1 MIALTVV
8 PLVFLTGFGT
18 HFLPMA
24 LFVAFTGVA
33 VGGGVS

>member
-18 HFLPMA
+18 HVLPMA
-24 LFVAFTGVA
+24 VFVAFTSAA
-33 VGGGVS
+33 VGGGMS